1 MPIDVFLMVLG
12 AALVHATW
20 NALVKADGD
29 RLSFMK
35 IMVMTQAVMALLL
48 LPFVAFPAAE
58 AWPYLIA
65 SAVVSIGYVLFLI
78 QAYGSGDL
86 SHAYPLARG
95 IAPLI
100 VAAVSVM
107 FLGEQLSRPS
117 QIAILLV
124 GIGITSLSLARG
136 AEGLRD
142 LRMVGFALGTGGFI
156 AAYTLLDGVGA
167 RAAGSA
173 HGYTAWISLISCSL
187 ITAAL
192 TWLQKRNGT
201 PPVTRRTRIAGVTSG
216 LASYGSTWAIIW
228 AMTMVPVPLVSALR
242 ETSIVFA
249 VLIGVV
255 FLKERL
261 NLARL
266 ASIAAT
272 LIGTAI
278 LKFSR

>member
-1 MPIDVFLMVLG
+1 MPIEVFLMVLG

-35 IMVMTQAVMALLL
+35 IMLMTQAAVSLLL
-48 LPFVAFPAAE
+48 IPFVAFPAAE
-58 AWPYLIA
+58 AWPYLLA
-65 SAVVSIGYVLFLI
+65 SALLSIGYVLFLM
-78 QAYGSGDL
+78 QAYRSGDL
-86 SHAYPLARG
+86 SHVYPLARG

-100 VAAVSVM
+100 VAAVSVA
-107 FLGEQLSRPS
+107 FLGVQLSRPS

-124 GIGITSLSLARG
+124 GLGITSLSLTRG
-136 AEGLRD
+136 AAGLRD

-167 RAAGSA
+167 RASGSA

-187 ITAAL
+187 ITAAI
-192 TWLQKRNGT
+192 TWLQRRNGT
-201 PPVTRRTRIAGVTSG
+201 QPVTRRTRIAAITSG
-216 LASYGSTWAIIW
+216 LASYASTWTIIW
-228 AMTMVPVPLVSALR
+228 AMTVVPVPLVSALR
-242 ETSIVFA
+242 ETSIIFA
-249 VLIGVV
+249 VVIGVV
-255 FLKERL
+255 VLKERL

-272 LIGTAI
+272 LIGTAL

>member
-35 IMVMTQAVMALLL
+35 IMVMTQAAVSLLL
-48 LPFVAFPAAE
+48 LPFVAVPAAE

-65 SAVVSIGYVLFLI
+65 SAFLGVGYVLFLI
-78 QAYGSGDL
+78 QAYHSGDL
-86 SHAYPLARG
+86 SHVYPLARG

-124 GIGITSLSLARG
+124 GLGITSLSLTRG
-136 AEGLRD
+136 VEGLRD

-156 AAYTLLDGVGA
+156 AGYTLLDGLGA
-167 RAAGSA
+167 RASGSA

-187 ITAAL
+187 ITAAI
-192 TWLQKRNGT
+192 TWLAAQRQRTGQRAG
-201 PPVTRRTRIAGVTSG
+201 PASPGSCRDWRAMRRPG
-216 LASYGSTWAIIW
+216 
-228 AMTMVPVPLVSALR
+228 
-242 ETSIVFA
+242 
-249 VLIGVV
+249 
-255 FLKERL
+255 
-261 NLARL
+261 
-266 ASIAAT
+266 
-272 LIGTAI
+272 
-278 LKFSR
+278 